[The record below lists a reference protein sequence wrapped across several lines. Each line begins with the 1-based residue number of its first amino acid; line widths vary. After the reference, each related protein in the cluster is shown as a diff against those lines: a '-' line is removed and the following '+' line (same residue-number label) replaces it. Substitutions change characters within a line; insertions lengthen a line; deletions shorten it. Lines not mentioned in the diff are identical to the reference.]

1 MGMKN
6 DLSILV
12 SDIINLYRTVELY
25 EQQSSLNPNIPVREF
40 MYAGKIYDKFIY
52 MGRFNRYGK
61 KLIPLPIP
69 KLVCLY
75 NGSDDQ
81 KDEVIL
87 RLSDAFKAEIRK
99 GIRAKDSS
107 LSDDLIEVEVG
118 RLFKEADPDIE
129 AKVRMININY
139 GHNTEL
145 LKACRPLEEYSWLI
159 ARIREY
165 DKPDR
170 DGSRVDIETAI
181 DNAIDEMPA
190 DFLIKEFIMANRAEV
205 KDMCLTEYNEAET
218 MEMFK
223 EEGRE
228 EGREE
233 ATENTIVQ
241 NLKALMKNL
250 KLTIEQAMDAI
261 SVPDDKRAFYRELV
275 GSV

>member
-81 KDEVIL
+81 KDEVTL

-190 DFLIKEFIMANRAEV
+190 DFLIKEFIMANRAEGERRPV
-205 KDMCLTEYNEAET
+205 DVCYEPTEAE
-218 MEMFK
+218 
-223 EEGRE
+223 R
-228 EGREE
+228 R
-233 ATENTIVQ
+233 
-241 NLKALMKNL
+241 
-250 KLTIEQAMDAI
+250 
-261 SVPDDKRAFYRELV
+261 KRICV
-275 GSV
+275 